1 MKHIVF
7 LWALLVAGFSSYA
20 QEEKASLQG
29 LITNKENEPIPF
41 VNVILEDA
49 GSGTTSNI
57 DGFYQLQDLKPGTYQ
72 VTFSAIG
79 YKTLT
84 KEIDLPEGNIKKIDI
99 SLKTDQQDLG
109 EIIITSNRSRET
121 LDEVPSSVSILTAKE
136 IERQNRTSNSVA
148 ALLTEIPGIS
158 LSTNK
163 TSNTGQ
169 TLRGRNMLV
178 LIDGIPQSTPLRSG
192 GRDINTIDPNTI
204 ERIEVIKGAT
214 AIYGNGADGGIINYI
229 TKKPDTTGKVKSVTE
244 MSTQGSLVNIEHT
257 VGSKI
262 SQTFSGGT
270 KQLGYV
276 FSGNFQQTGIF
287 RDAKGEV
294 VSPTYGLG
302 ETNQY
307 SLFGKMNYKL
317 APDHSVELMYN
328 YFSSNQDTEY
338 VNQNGVY
345 GQRPAIG
352 VIGEVLGVDQGNRY
366 NHNAQLTYDATDL
379 IGNTDLNLNLY
390 MQDFQTVYGFSDY
403 FYNAEEGFEG
413 GQSTVESTKKGLRLN
428 LKSPYALGN
437 EITGDLLYGFDLL
450 NDKTSQKLIDGRIWA
465 PEMDMTNLAPYAQL
479 KTLYRDFVLKAG
491 LRFENINIQV
501 PDYSTIYIYPYAQ
514 ETPNGGVSV
523 DGGEISYDA
532 TTYNI
537 GLRYNGLK
545 VFKPFVSFSQ
555 SFSIADLG
563 RTLRTATENTVSLIS
578 SEAVIANNYEVGFNS
593 NLGATRL
600 SGAYF
605 ISTSDLGAT
614 YREVEGIFQ
623 IARQPEKVYGFE
635 LAIDTRFTSDLSFGS
650 SVSYTEGKLDSANNG
665 DYDTYM
671 NGDRI
676 PPLKT
681 VTYLGYDINP
691 KWNARLSHVYSGNRD
706 HFEPDANGNYTYG
719 KGPVESFNLVN
730 LTSTYH
736 LTENTTLGLGIENLL
751 NEDYYNLISQWSARD
766 SNYIK
771 ANGTRFNLSLKL
783 AL

>member
-1 MKHIVF
+1 MRHFTF
-7 LWALLVAGFSSYA
+7 LCAFLLIGFSGLA
-20 QEEKASLQG
+20 QNEKVTLQG
-29 LITNKENEPIPF
+29 SISDENETAIPF
-41 VNVILEDA
+41 VNILLE
-49 GSGTTSNI
+49 GTSFGTTS
-57 DGFYQLQDLKPGTYQ
+57 DSEGFYQLKGIKPGRYTIKF
-72 VTFSAIG
+72 TAIG
-79 YKTLT
+79 YEPFSQTLNLQET
-84 KEIDLPEGNIKKIDI
+84 TQTLNV
-99 SLKTDQQDLG
+99 SLKSDQQDLG

-121 LDEVPSSVSILTAKE
+121 LDEVPSSVSILTSGE
-136 IERQNRTSNSVA
+136 IERLNKTSNSVA
-148 ALLTEIPGIS
+148 ALLTEVPGIS
-158 LSTNK
+158 LSTNQ

-229 TKKPDTTGKVKSVTE
+229 TKKPGASGKFESTTELS
-244 MSTQGSLVNIEHT
+244 SQGSLVNIEHT
-257 VGSKI
+257 VGSKL
-262 SQTFSGGT
+262 SQTFSGST
-270 KQLGYV
+270 EKLGYV

-287 RDAKGEV
+287 RDANGEV

-307 SLFGKMNYKL
+307 GLFGKMNYNL

-345 GQRPAIG
+345 GERPAIG

-366 NHNAQLTYDATDL
+366 NHNAQLTYDAIDL
-379 IGNTDLNLNLY
+379 IGNTDLKLILY
-390 MQDFQTVYGFSDY
+390 MQDFKTVYGFSDY

-413 GQSTVESTKKGLRLN
+413 GQSTVESAKKGLRLN
-428 LKSPYALGN
+428 FKSPYMLGD
-437 EITGDLLYGFDLL
+437 EFSGDLLYGVDIL

-491 LRFENINIQV
+491 LRFENINIDV
-501 PDYSTIYIYPYAQ
+501 PDYRTIYIFPFAG
-514 ETPNGGVSV
+514 ETPNGGVNV
-523 DGGEISYDA
+523 DGGEITYDA
-532 TTYNI
+532 TTFNI
-537 GLRYNGLK
+537 GLRYNKLD

-614 YREVEGIFQ
+614 YREVDGIFQ
-623 IARQPEKVYGFE
+623 IARQPERVYGFE
-635 LAIDTRFTSDLSFGS
+635 LALDTRLSPDLSFGS

-676 PPLKT
+676 PPLKI
-681 VTYLGYDINP
+681 VSYLAYDFNQ

-706 HFEPDANGNYTYG
+706 HFDPDANGNYIYG

-730 LTSTYH
+730 LTSTYR
-736 LTENTTLGLGIENLL
+736 LTKNTSLGLGIENLL

-771 ANGTRFNLSLKL
+771 ANGARFNLSLKVEL
-783 AL
+783 